1 MMQWMPLVEFVEQ
14 PQIQEDSMFKKIID
28 ICIARMGERY
38 CGLAPHHMVSRF
50 DGKSSSLYYNVTDTL
65 QDVHCIGN
73 WTSSF
78 IYKTSR
84 TYKYICNK
92 FKPTITT
99 HPTLSLLT
107 CNLASFSLSSITTH
121 PARIWFWSVELADTF
136 YVLYIFNNNE
146 RIMVPSFWSCVECC
160 NQIKVFISDQHD

>member
-50 DGKSSSLYYNVTDTL
+50 DGKSSSLHYNVTDTL

-73 WTSSF
+73 
-78 IYKTSR
+78 
-84 TYKYICNK
+84 
-92 FKPTITT
+92 
-99 HPTLSLLT
+99 
-107 CNLASFSLSSITTH
+107 
-121 PARIWFWSVELADTF
+121 
-136 YVLYIFNNNE
+136 
-146 RIMVPSFWSCVECC
+146 
-160 NQIKVFISDQHD
+160 